1 MNPVVCD
8 TNIFIKLFDEDV
20 IVIAELE
27 KIGNPRILMPSV
39 SMMELFCGMSNK
51 HEMLQMKK
59 KIKHFNV
66 LHLNEAASQKAIEI
80 LSEYRLSHGLSI
92 PDALIG
98 AMAISYNLE
107 LFTYNLK
114 DFRFLKGI
122 RLYVIPE

>member
-1 MNPVVCD
+1 MNPIVCD
-8 TNIFIKLFDEDV
+8 TNVFIKLFTGDA
-20 IVIAELE
+20 IVITELE
-27 KIGNPRILMPSV
+27 KIGNHRILMPSV
-39 SMMELFCGMSNK
+39 SMMERFCGMGNK
-51 HEMLQMKK
+51 LELQQMKK

-98 AMAISYNLE
+98 AMALAYNLE
-107 LFTYNLK
+107 LYTYNLK

-122 RLYVIPE
+122 RLYSLP